1 MKNTIKKFRI
11 PIGELFTFFN
21 LNGNDYDIPKK
32 MSRLLKIKTAD
43 EKYTEILY
51 FIKKF
56 GRIYKYKLENGIEI
70 TCDENHLVK
79 SNGKFIFI
87 KNCNF
92 VDTIYGSYK
101 IINSIY
107 LKDDDVYDMALN
119 DPHEYITSSGI
130 ICHNTTLAK
139 TITKN
144 IDCDVMYINASDE
157 NSVDNVRTKIKSFAS
172 SVGFRKIKVII
183 LDEADFL
190 SPEAQAA
197 LRNMME
203 TYSLT
208 TRFILTCNYVEK
220 IIPALVSRCQTY
232 KIEPL
237 SKKEVAVH
245 IKTILDKETVQYTP
259 EDLGYIVNTYYP
271 DIRKILNYSQQSVID
286 GKIKISE
293 LNSTNV
299 DVKNKIVDLL
309 KSRSSTAF
317 NDIRQLVADSDIK
330 HYEEIY
336 EVLFDKV
343 DEYSNGKQ
351 TLVILTLAE
360 YIYQSAMVVNRE
372 ITFMACI
379 AKLLKDLK

>member
-1 MKNTIKKFRI
+1 MGFIEFEEVKQTETQHYLWVEKYRPNTLENY
-11 PIGELFTFFN
+11 IGNQQLKDTVKGYIEKQ
-21 LNGNDYDIPKK
+21 DIPH
-32 MSRLLKIKTAD
+32 LLFYGTAG
-43 EKYTEILY
+43 T
-51 FIKKF
+51 
-56 GRIYKYKLENGIEI
+56 
-70 TCDENHLVK
+70 
-79 SNGKFIFI
+79 GK
-87 KNCNF
+87 
-92 VDTIYGSYK
+92 
-101 IINSIY
+101 
-107 LKDDDVYDMALN
+107 
-119 DPHEYITSSGI
+119 
-130 ICHNTTLAK
+130 TTLAK
-139 TITKN
+139 AITKN